1 MDSTSKQ
8 EPVARSTQGLSDEHL
23 RVLGSIVTALGHL
36 DLMLLRT
43 VRDLVPGADGP
54 SVEALLV
61 GDTTCQLA
69 VKFDR
74 LVKQHHGDEPICAQV
89 VSWCVAVNDLSA
101 RWNEEFRASW
111 EGDRPDGAL
120 ERVRYTKTAY
130 FGGLPVEQ
138 TGIDDL
144 RSIADDVT
152 ERMNELEG
160 MWATLNPSRTRQE
173 RDA

>member
-1 MDSTSKQ
+1 MDSRPPH
-8 EPVARSTQGLSDEHL
+8 EPVARKTQGLSDEHL

-61 GDTTCQLA
+61 GDTTSQLA

-89 VSWCVAVNDLSA
+89 VSWCVAVEDLSA

-111 EGDRPDGAL
+111 EGDRPDTAL

-144 RSIADDVT
+144 RRIAEDVT
-152 ERMNELEG
+152 DRMTELEAL
-160 MWATLNPSRTRQE
+160 WATLNPGRRQVQP
-173 RDA
+173 DA